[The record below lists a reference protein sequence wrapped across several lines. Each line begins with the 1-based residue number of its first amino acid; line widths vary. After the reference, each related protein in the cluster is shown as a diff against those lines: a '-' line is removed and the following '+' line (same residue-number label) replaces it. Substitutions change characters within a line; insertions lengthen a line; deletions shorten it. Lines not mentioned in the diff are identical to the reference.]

1 LGRLRF
7 GPAGKPTNFSGDYE
21 EVPPLLRQMG
31 LDALEYEAVRGVRVT
46 KEKAERIREAA
57 QQNLSH
63 AKERNS
69 IFLSHAKGGQIN

>member
-46 KEKAERIREAA
+46 KEKAERIREA
-57 QQNLSH
+57 N
-63 AKERNS
+63 
-69 IFLSHAKGGQIN
+69 

>member
-46 KEKAERIREAA
+46 KEKAERIREAS
-57 QQNLSH
+57 LSC
-63 AKERNS
+63 KGKKFNFS
-69 IFLSHAKGGQIN
+69 LSCKRGAN